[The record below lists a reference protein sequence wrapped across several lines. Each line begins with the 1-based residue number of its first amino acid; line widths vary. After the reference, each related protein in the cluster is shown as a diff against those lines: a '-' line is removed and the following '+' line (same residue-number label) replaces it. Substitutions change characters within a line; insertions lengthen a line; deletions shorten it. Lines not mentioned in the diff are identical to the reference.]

1 MALLIRVV
9 RDVRMPFGKGGIG
22 SAKAVWEFAWSGGL
36 RFRRRPDLEIRS
48 AELWGDMVAVRVM
61 GLIFVINARLP
72 KATKD
77 GTDSVIQRFLSACSH
92 CPHYVL
98 SLQAQI
104 ARQIS
109 RWGIAPLTEL
119 WIS

>member
-9 RDVRMPFGKGGIG
+9 RDVRMPFSKGGIG

-48 AELWGDMVAVRVM
+48 AGLWGDVVACQGNGIDIRHQRKVAEGYGRWYR
-61 GLIFVINARLP
+61 F
-72 KATKD
+72 
-77 GTDSVIQRFLSACSH
+77 SVQRFLSACSH
-92 CPHYVL
+92 CPRYVL

-104 ARQIS
+104 ARPIS
-109 RWGIAPLTEL
+109 RWGNAPLTEL